1 MLSELEVGQFHAF
14 GFTVIRNCLS
24 ADECEQVEKAYTRLI
39 PSAPRYNYFSE
50 IGTRRTVRFVFEDA
64 NLGSLI
70 EHPKVMEVMRGNLLN
85 ELESP
90 MSRQRWPRVCVHS
103 NC

>member
-1 MLSELEVGQFHAF
+1 M
-14 GFTVIRNCLS
+14 S

-70 EHPKVMEVMRGNLLN
+70 EHPKVMEVMRGNLLD

-90 MSRQRWPRVCVHS
+90 MSRQRWAKGVRPFKLLIKYPVRIAI
-103 NC
+103 NPFI